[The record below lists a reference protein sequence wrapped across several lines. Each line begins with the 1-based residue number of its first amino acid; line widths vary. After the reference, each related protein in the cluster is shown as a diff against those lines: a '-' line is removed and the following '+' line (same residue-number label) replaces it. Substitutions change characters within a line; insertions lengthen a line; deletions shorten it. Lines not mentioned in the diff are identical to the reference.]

1 MTMRTGSRLLSWFA
15 ALAIVA
21 CAAQAQES
29 KAPPNARQ
37 GFSQNKDQP
46 VNMQAQESKAPPNAL
61 QGFSQNKDQ
70 PVNIKSAALEVHDK
84 DKMATFTGNVHLVQG
99 DTTLRCKVLVVYY
112 DADQSGGPAVKSTTP
127 GPTGSSQI
135 RKMLAKGSVIVVQKD
150 QTAAGELGEYDTVA
164 NTVTLSSPGGG
175 KVSVTQGP
183 NILRSPRLVVH
194 LDTGVSHFVGGVD
207 AVFTPNSTKGDA
219 KPAPATD
226 ANAASTPQPQPPK
239 RPNPSGSR
247 N

>member
-1 MTMRTGSRLLSWFA
+1 MTMRTRSRLLFGLA
-15 ALAIVA
+15 ALAIAA

-29 KAPPNARQ
+29 KAPN
-37 GFSQNKDQP
+37 
-46 VNMQAQESKAPPNAL
+46 NAL
-61 QGFSQNKDQ
+61 QGFSQNKNE
-70 PVNIKSAALEVHDK
+70 PVNIKSAALEVHDR

-112 DADQSGGPAVKSTTP
+112 DADQSGGPAVKSATP

-135 RKMLAKGSVIVVQKD
+135 RKMLAKGDVKVTQKD
-150 QTAAGELGEYDTVA
+150 QVATGELGEYDTTK
-164 NTVTLSSPGGG
+164 NTVTLTSPGGG
-175 KVSVTQGP
+175 KVSVMQGP
-183 NILRSPRLVVH
+183 NILRSPQLVVH
-194 LDTGVSHFVGGVD
+194 LDTGVSHFVGGVE
-207 AVFTPNSTKGDA
+207 ALFTPNSTKGDA

-226 ANAASTPQPQPPK
+226 ANATSAPQPPK